1 MSRRAVLFDALGTLV
16 ELQPP
21 APRLQRLLAEAGFE
35 VDEQRAGA
43 GFGAEIAYYL
53 QHHLEGSDPE
63 SLDDLRDRCAEALRE
78 GLALPGLD
86 HATARR
92 VMLGA
97 LEFTAFRDAAPAL
110 RRLRADGRVLVVVSN
125 WDCSLPEWLR
135 PTGLLDLF
143 DDVVSSAVVGV
154 AKPDPAPF
162 RRGLELAGVEPGDA
176 LHVGDSPE
184 NDLAGAE
191 AAGVRAVLV
200 DRDGSQPPGIPT
212 VRSLADVASL
222 I

>member
-154 AKPDPAPF
+154 AKPDPAPV